1 MKKDNLE
8 SLSLQELHKG
18 YGAGEATPGAGT
30 AAAETSMIS
39 AQLALTVIKKTV
51 SKEDYSH
58 IHDKLNYFA
67 KEIANRILPRLKNLF
82 QLDSDKFQKHMDVRV
97 AAKNEKK
104 SELKA
109 KLKKEAYELLIPCTE
124 IPIEIASLS
133 KELCDI
139 TIYLVDYAF
148 SAVRG
153 DASVALNNAHSSI
166 GGCISIIDL
175 NLMYF
180 KSNEWSKTIEEKSSE
195 LTEHFNY
202 ISKEIRKKQDSQ
214 KDERYWKLKGLFDFQ
229 KVFSNQLEDP
239 RLDFKDIEK
248 VVSEMQNTM
257 WKYKKAIWN
266 KDTPETPI
274 QAIDPLKVLSL
285 LGYKHEERT
294 TLGQYFVRGKEVE
307 TAGVTDKKQKIVAI
321 SEQFPP
327 QTRYF
332 TLCHELGHVIL
343 HKKQRM
349 YRDGPVEYSFSKNGQ
364 NWEEKQANTFATC
377 FSMPKNIVISE
388 FTKIYRTNK
397 LVIDED
403 TMFRLNQGTVSDFRK
418 KHRTLR
424 DFSLFIAGTEQY
436 NHQIFTS
443 ISKIFGVSK
452 LAMAIR
458 LEELGLLEF

>member
-1 MKKDNLE
+1 MKKDNLK

-51 SKEDYSH
+51 CKEDYSH
-58 IHDKLNYFA
+58 VHDKLNYFA
-67 KEIANRILPRLKNLF
+67 KEITNRILPRLENLF

-97 AAKNEKK
+97 EAKNEKD
-104 SELKA
+104 SELRA
-109 KLKKEAYELLIPCTE
+109 RLKKEACELLIPCTE
-124 IPIEIASLS
+124 IPLEIAFLS

-153 DASVALNNAHSSI
+153 DASVALNSAHSAI
-166 GGCISIIDL
+166 GGCVSIIDL

-180 KSNEWSKTIEEKSSE
+180 ESNDWSKTIEYSSSE
-195 LTEHFNY
+195 LTEYFNY
-202 ISKEIRKKQDSQ
+202 ISKEIRKRQASQ
-214 KDERYWKLKGLFDFQ
+214 KDERYWKLEGLFDFR
-229 KVFSNQLEDP
+229 KAFLNQLEDTS
-239 RLDFKDIEK
+239 LDFEDIEK

-257 WKYKKAIWN
+257 WKYKKAIWIN
-266 KDTPETPI
+266 DTPENPI
-274 QAIDPLKVLSL
+274 QAIDPLKALSL
-285 LGYKHEERT
+285 LGYQYETRT
-294 TLGQYFVRGKEVE
+294 TLGQYFAKGKEVE
-307 TAGVTDKKQKIVAI
+307 TAGVTDKNYKIVAI

-332 TLCHELGHVIL
+332 TLCHELGHVVL
-343 HKKQRM
+343 HKKQRI
-349 YRDGPVEYSFSKNGQ
+349 YRDGPVEGSFSNNGQ
-364 NWEEKQANTFATC
+364 NWEEKQANNFATC

-388 FTKIYRTNK
+388 FTRIYKTTK

-403 TMFRLNQGTVSDFRK
+403 TMFRLNQGTVSNFRK

-424 DFSLFIAGTEQY
+424 DFSLFIAGTERY
-436 NHQIFTS
+436 NDESFLS
-443 ISKIFGVSK
+443 ISKLFGVSK
-452 LAMAIR
+452 KAMAIR
-458 LEELGLLEF
+458 LEELELLEF